1 MLISGQTNQ
10 LDDEEE
16 VKRLKTLDPNAT
28 YEDPMGEKGFRRPGA
43 MIAKLVDSELKTI
56 AKKTGKSVEKLRADL
71 LVQGGRKL
79 NGR

>member
-1 MLISGQTNQ
+1 MTIMSHK
-10 LDDEEE
+10 DCEEW
-16 VKRLKTLDPNAT
+16 A
-28 YEDPMGEKGFRRPGA
+28 A